1 LLSIMNKRVMKDQD
15 KTDGKSGC
23 SAFLPVEISVEE
35 AERLVNGNAGTVV
48 IDTRSEGV
56 FCLGHIKGAHSIPLD
71 GLMEQLPR
79 ISGDRESPVLVYC
92 AIGVRSVD
100 TAEGLRGKGYAK
112 AYSLAGGYSAWRAAG
127 HETVSDSALTV
138 HQLERYS
145 RNMLL
150 KEIGEEGQMKLLNA
164 KVLLVGAGGLASSA
178 GLYLAACGVGTLGV
192 VDFDRVEL
200 SNLNRQ
206 VLHGVDDVGRLKVES
221 AKLTIER
228 INPDVNVVPFAER
241 LLPENALRI
250 LNGFDI
256 VMDASDNVDTKYL
269 LNDGCYLS
277 GKPYV
282 FGGAVGFDGQ
292 AGVFWPKHKGPCL
305 RCLFPEPPPRHL
317 APTCSDAG
325 VLGVVPGQIGLVQ
338 ATEVIKLILGIG
350 TPMIGKFYLYDALG
364 LTNRTI
370 DTGRNPDCPLCGEN
384 PRITALVG
392 EGSVGYESV
401 QCAG

>member
-1 LLSIMNKRVMKDQD
+1 MGDQD
-15 KTDGKSGC
+15 KTDEKSHRP
-23 SAFLPVEISVEE
+23 AFLPVEISVEE
-35 AERLVNGNAGTVV
+35 AGRLVNGDAGMVV

-56 FCLGHIKGAHSIPLD
+56 FCLGHIRSAHSIPFD
-71 GLMEQLPR
+71 GLLERLPAL
-79 ISGDRESPVLVYC
+79 SKDRESPILVYC
-92 AIGVRSVD
+92 GIGIRSVG
-100 TAEGLRGKGYAK
+100 TVEVLRGRGYPK

-127 HETVSDSALTV
+127 YETVSDSALNV

-150 KEIGEEGQMKLLNA
+150 KEIGEEGQVRLLNA

-192 VDFDRVEL
+192 VDFDRVDL

-221 AKLTIER
+221 ARSAIER

-250 LNGFDI
+250 ISGFDI

-292 AGVFWPKHKGPCL
+292 AGVFWPKKKGPCL
-305 RCLFPEPPPRHL
+305 RCLFTEPPPRHV
-317 APTCSDAG
+317 APTCSEAG

-338 ATEVIKLILGIG
+338 ANEVIKLILDIG
-350 TPMIGKFYLYDALG
+350 TPMIGKFYLYNALD

-370 DTGRNPDCPLCGEN
+370 ETGRNPDCPLCGEN

-392 EGSVGYESV
+392 EGSVRYESV
-401 QCAG
+401 QCAGSSGV